1 MTIAEMASYLR
12 ERDRYV
18 ILSHDGP
25 DADGL
30 GAAYAL
36 SLALRAIGKEAVPV
50 VADRITA
57 KFRFIDQRELFRSLK
72 EDPALPFEPGA
83 SVPVVVDTHDLDYL
97 GAASEALLAA
107 SGKALIID
115 HHELPGAATDQALY
129 DAFGAEGVPV
139 LLDES
144 ASSTCELVYL
154 VAKELGVELP
164 LDAAEAVFAGIV
176 YDTGSFS
183 YPKTTDRTFACA
195 LDLVRSGVKPYTIHR
210 RMYESSGPG
219 ALLLQKSVISSLELR
234 VGGRVA
240 VQSLSRGDLAA
251 SGASYEDAEDLVN
264 IPLQDKGVEVSVLF
278 KENSEGR
285 LRCSLRSK
293 GEVNVAHVAQTFG
306 GGGHKTAAGFTCA
319 SPLDA
324 VKADV
329 LQNLSETLRD
339 DTRGEDTH
347 RDGARRD

>member
-1 MTIAEMASYLR
+1 MTIQEMAAYLKS
-12 ERDRYV
+12 RDRYV

-36 SLALRAIGKEAVPV
+36 CLALRAVGKEAVPV
-50 VADRITA
+50 VADRITP
-57 KFRFIDQRELFRSLK
+57 KFGFIDQRDLFRSLK
-72 EDPALPFEPGA
+72 EGPKLGFDPSD

-97 GAASEALLAA
+97 GAASESLLAA
-107 SGKALIID
+107 AGKALIID
-115 HHELPGAATDQALY
+115 HHERPGANTDQALY
-129 DAFGAEGVPV
+129 EAFDAEGVPV
-139 LLDES
+139 LLEES

-154 VAKELGVELP
+154 VAKELGAALP

-183 YPKTTDRTFACA
+183 YPKTSERTFACA
-195 LDLVRSGVKPYTIHR
+195 LELVRAGVNPYTIHK

-219 ALLLQKSVISSLELR
+219 ALLLQKAVVSSLELR
-234 VGGRVA
+234 SGGAIA
-240 VQSLSRGDLAA
+240 VQTLTREDLAA

-264 IPLQDKGVEVSVLF
+264 IPLQDRGVEVSVLF
-278 KENSEGR
+278 KENAEGR

-293 GEVNVAHVAQTFG
+293 GSLNVAHVAQTFG

-324 VKADV
+324 AKADV
-329 LQNLSETLRD
+329 LQSLAESLRE
-339 DTRGEDTH
+339 DTRGEDAP
-347 RDGARRD
+347 GL

>member
-1 MTIAEMASYLR
+1 MTIAEMAAYLKA
-12 ERDRYV
+12 RDRYV
-18 ILSHDGP
+18 VLSHDGP

-50 VADRITA
+50 VADRLPP
-57 KFRFIDQRELFRSLK
+57 KFRFIDQRDAFRSLK
-72 EDPALPFEPGA
+72 GGAALPFEA
-83 SVPVVVDTHDLDYL
+83 KDSVPVVVDTHDLDYL
-97 GAASEALLAA
+97 GSASEALLAA
-107 SGKALIID
+107 AGKALIID
-115 HHELPGAATDQALY
+115 NHELPGAATDQALY

-183 YPKTTDRTFACA
+183 YPKTSDRTFACA
-195 LDLVRSGVKPYTIHR
+195 LELVRGGVAPYTIHR
-210 RMYESSGPG
+210 RMYESSGSG
-219 ALLLQKSVISSLELR
+219 ALLLQKSVVSSLEIRLE
-234 VGGRVA
+234 GRVA
-240 VQSLSRGDLAA
+240 FMALSREDLAA

-278 KENSEGR
+278 KENAEGR

-293 GEVNVAHVAQTFG
+293 GGVNVAHVAQTFG

-324 VKADV
+324 AKADV
-329 LQNLSETLRD
+329 LQSLSESLRE
-339 DTRGEDTH
+339 DTRRG
-347 RDGARRD
+347 

>member
-1 MTIAEMASYLR
+1 MTIAEMAAYLKA
-12 ERDRYV
+12 RDRYV
-18 ILSHDGP
+18 VLSHDGP

-50 VADRITA
+50 VADRLPP
-57 KFRFIDQRELFRSLK
+57 KFRFIDQRDAFRSLK
-72 EDPALPFEPGA
+72 GGAALPFEA
-83 SVPVVVDTHDLDYL
+83 KDSVPVVVDTHDLDYL
-97 GAASEALLAA
+97 GSASEALLAA
-107 SGKALIID
+107 AGKALIID

-183 YPKTTDRTFACA
+183 YPKTSDRTFACA
-195 LDLVRSGVKPYTIHR
+195 LELVRGGVAPYTIHR
-210 RMYESSGPG
+210 RMYESSGSG
-219 ALLLQKSVISSLELR
+219 ALLLQKSVVSSLEIRLE
-234 VGGRVA
+234 GRVA
-240 VQSLSRGDLAA
+240 FMALSREDLAA

-278 KENSEGR
+278 KENAEGR

-293 GEVNVAHVAQTFG
+293 GGVNVAHVAQTFG

-324 VKADV
+324 AKADV
-329 LQNLSETLRD
+329 LQSLSESLRE
-339 DTRGEDTH
+339 DTRRG
-347 RDGARRD
+347 